1 MRILV
6 TGGAGFIGGH
16 LCKLLAKERA
26 LTVLDVKAEAKDA
39 PVGQYYWKLDCRDLP
54 GEKNCY
60 DFVYHLAATVGV
72 ANVLRDPRECMDN
85 NIESL
90 KAVLGLGVPGMFF
103 STSEVYGKT
112 SGPLREDSAIQFTSK
127 VRWSYAASKLIGE
140 WMALQAGWKAI
151 RPFNVVGPRQS
162 TSYGAVLPTFV
173 RQALAGEPITVY
185 GDGSQ
190 VRTFIDV
197 RDFVEIVDR
206 LRDMDFEV
214 CNVGGPHAMTILELA
229 EKVKAVLGSRS
240 EIRRVP
246 YEKAYTDGFEECRER
261 VPDLSR
267 MKALAGEV
275 RFRQLTDTI
284 QDLAKHLEGET
295 ACLSGQM
302 TR

>member
-16 LCKLLAKERA
+16 LCKLLASSRA
-26 LTVLDVKAEAKDA
+26 LTVVDVKAEAKDA
-39 PVGQYYWKLDCRDLP
+39 PIGQYYWKIDCREMPQDR
-54 GEKNCY
+54 EY

-112 SGPLREDSAIQFTSK
+112 SGPLSEDSAIEFTSK

-140 WMALQAGWKAI
+140 WMALQAGWKVI
-151 RPFNVVGPRQS
+151 RPFNVIGPRQS

-173 RQALAGEPITVY
+173 KQALAGEPITVY

-197 RDFVEIVDR
+197 RDFVEIVDT
-206 LRDMDFEV
+206 LREAEFDV
-214 CNVGGPHAMTILELA
+214 CNVGGPYALTILELA
-229 EKVKAVLGSRS
+229 EKVRDVLGSRS
-240 EIRRVP
+240 TIKLVP
-246 YEKAYTDGFEECRER
+246 YEKAYTEGFEECRER
-261 VPDLSR
+261 IPDLTR
-267 MKALAGEV
+267 MKALAGEMK
-275 RFRQLTDTI
+275 FRPLSETI
-284 QDLAKHLEGET
+284 TDLATWLEKEQP
-295 ACLSGQM
+295 CLNSQM
-302 TR
+302 IR